1 MNALLKTLRRLRFE
15 YRSIVASEPRLWLLH
30 RPNIWW
36 QQYKIWR
43 YYRDVGGTI
52 DECIV
57 GPHAE
62 LVLDG
67 FQGSGNS
74 FASEAFQ
81 RSQGRPVKLV
91 HHLHSPAQIIEAV
104 RMGLPTLVTIR
115 QPADAVVSLVSRWP
129 YISLPQALRSYVR
142 FYRKIEPFA
151 HGYVLSP
158 FEQTTRHL
166 DEAIRAVNH
175 RFDTD
180 FRLFE
185 YSDENIARAQRD
197 PAELSSEEERA
208 REAVKAQKAE
218 ALKAPE
224 CARLLAEAEALHQR
238 LLAHAAST

>member
-1 MNALLKTLRRLRFE
+1 MNPLMKTLHRLRFE
-15 YRSIVASEPRLWLLH
+15 YHSIVASEPRLWLLH

-52 DECIV
+52 DECVV

-91 HHLHSPAQIIEAV
+91 HHLHSPAQIIKAV

-115 QPADAVVSLVSRWP
+115 QPTDAVVSLVSRWP
-129 YISLPQALRSYVR
+129 YVSLPQALRSYIR

-151 HGYVLSP
+151 YGYVLSP

-166 DEAIRAVNH
+166 DDVIRAVNR
-175 RFDTD
+175 RFDTG

-185 YSDENIARAQRD
+185 YTEENMRALRD
-197 PAELSSEEERA
+197 PEELSSDEALA
-208 REAVKAQKAE
+208 RKALKAQKAE
-218 ALKAPE
+218 ALARPD
-224 CARLLAEAEALHQR
+224 CTRLLAEAEAVHRR
-238 LLAHAAST
+238 LSANTVGA